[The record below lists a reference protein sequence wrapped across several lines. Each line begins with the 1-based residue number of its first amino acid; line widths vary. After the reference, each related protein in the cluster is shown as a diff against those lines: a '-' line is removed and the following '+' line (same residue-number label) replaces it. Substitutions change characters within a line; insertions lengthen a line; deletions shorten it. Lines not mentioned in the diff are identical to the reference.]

1 MVLGSHTHVPD
12 FFIGETKVEL
22 ANSLKILGVTI
33 DCKLTYC
40 EHISNMLKKVYVKIG
55 VLRRLK
61 RLMPR
66 NVSLSLY
73 KAYLLPH
80 LEYCS
85 PLLIGIN
92 KTLNSKLES
101 ANKYALK
108 TLLNLGNNLDYDT
121 ILSLS
126 DMQSLEYRRYYSS
139 LVLLYKC
146 MNSNGPQYI
155 KNFFQIRYSK
165 YNLGGRGINLEQP
178 GYNDKLFHNSFT
190 YIVSR
195 LWNKLPVHIKTSSM
209 FGDFTRNLKAFDF
222 SKLGPRCQ
230 CNSCI

>member
-1 MVLGSHTHVPD
+1 
-12 FFIGETKVEL
+12 
-22 ANSLKILGVTI
+22 
-33 DCKLTYC
+33 
-40 EHISNMLKKVYVKIG
+40 
-55 VLRRLK
+55 
-61 RLMPR
+61 MPC

-108 TLLNLGNNLDYDT
+108 TLLNLGNNLDYNT

-126 DMQSLEYRRYYSS
+126 DMQSFEHRRYYSS

-146 MNSNGPQYI
+146 MNSNSPQYI
-155 KNFFQIRYSK
+155 RNFFQTPYTK
-165 YNLGGRGINLEQP
+165 YNLRGRGINLEQS
-178 GYNDKLFHNSFT
+178 GYNNKFFHNSFT

-195 LWNKLPVHIKTSSM
+195 LWNKLPAHIKTSSK
-209 FGDFTRNLKAFDF
+209 FSDFTRNLKAFDV
-222 SKLGPRCQ
+222 SKLGPSCH
-230 CNSCI
+230 CNSCTSFYFDLFSIVHVTLTLL

>member
-1 MVLGSHTHVPD
+1 M
-12 FFIGETKVEL
+12 EL
-22 ANSLKILGVTI
+22 AHSLKILWVTI
-33 DCKLTYC
+33 DNKLTYF
-40 EHISNMLKKVYVKIG
+40 EHIFNMLKKVYA
-55 VLRRLK
+55 
-61 RLMPR
+61 RLMPH

-126 DMQSLEYRRYYSS
+126 DMQSLEHRRYYSS

-155 KNFFQIRYSK
+155 KNFF
-165 YNLGGRGINLEQP
+165 
-178 GYNDKLFHNSFT
+178 H
-190 YIVSR
+190 
-195 LWNKLPVHIKTSSM
+195 
-209 FGDFTRNLKAFDF
+209 TR
-222 SKLGPRCQ
+222 
-230 CNSCI
+230 

>member
-1 MVLGSHTHVPD
+1 
-12 FFIGETKVEL
+12 
-22 ANSLKILGVTI
+22 
-33 DCKLTYC
+33 
-40 EHISNMLKKVYVKIG
+40 MLKKVYAKIG

-61 RLMPR
+61 RLVPH

-73 KAYLLPH
+73 KAYLLPQ

-108 TLLNLGNNLDYDT
+108 TLLSLGNNLDYDT

-126 DMQSLEYRRYYSS
+126 DMQSLEHRCYYSS

-146 MNSNGPQYI
+146 MNSNSPQHI
-155 KNFFQIRYSK
+155 KNFFQTRYTK
-165 YNLGGRGINLEQP
+165 YNLRSRGINLEQS
-178 GYNDKLFHNSFT
+178 GYNKKFFHNSFT

-195 LWNKLPVHIKTSSM
+195 LWNKLPAHIKTSSK
-209 FGDFTRNLKAFDF
+209 FSDFTRNLKAFDL
-222 SKLGPRCQ
+222 SKLGPSCH

>member
-1 MVLGSHTHVPD
+1 
-12 FFIGETKVEL
+12 
-22 ANSLKILGVTI
+22 
-33 DCKLTYC
+33 
-40 EHISNMLKKVYVKIG
+40 MLKKVYAKIG

-61 RLMPR
+61 RLMPH

-80 LEYCS
+80 LEYYS

-92 KTLNSKLES
+92 KTLNSKLDS

-126 DMQSLEYRRYYSS
+126 DMQSLEHRRYYSS

-155 KNFFQIRYSK
+155 KNFFQIRYTK
-165 YNLGGRGINLEQP
+165 YNLRTMAINLEQS
-178 GYNDKLFHNSFT
+178 GYNNKFFHNSFT

-195 LWNKLPVHIKTSSM
+195 LWNNLPAHIKTSSK
-209 FGDFTRNLKAFDF
+209 FSDFTRNLKAFDF
-222 SKLGPRCQ
+222 SKLGPSCH

>member
-1 MVLGSHTHVPD
+1 M
-12 FFIGETKVEL
+12 F
-22 ANSLKILGVTI
+22 
-33 DCKLTYC
+33 
-40 EHISNMLKKVYVKIG
+40 KKVYAKIG

-61 RLMPR
+61 RLMAR

-80 LEYCS
+80 LEYCR

-101 ANKYALK
+101 ANKDALK

-126 DMQSLEYRRYYSS
+126 DMQRLEYRRYYSC

-146 MNSNGPQYI
+146 MNSDGPQYV

-165 YNLGGRGINLEQP
+165 YNLRGRGINLEQP
-178 GYNDKLFHNSFT
+178 DYNNKFFHNSFT

-195 LWNKLPVHIKTSSM
+195 LWNKLSVHIKTSST

-222 SKLGPRCQ
+222 RKLGPRCQ

>member
-1 MVLGSHTHVPD
+1 
-12 FFIGETKVEL
+12 
-22 ANSLKILGVTI
+22 
-33 DCKLTYC
+33 
-40 EHISNMLKKVYVKIG
+40 MLKKVYAKIG

-61 RLMPR
+61 RLMPCKE
-66 NVSLSLY
+66 SLSLY
-73 KAYLLPH
+73 KVYVLPR

-108 TLLNLGNNLDYDT
+108 TLLNLGNNLDCDT

-126 DMQSLEYRRYYSS
+126 GMQSLEHRRYYSS

-155 KNFFQIRYSK
+155 KNFFQICYTK
-165 YNLGGRGINLEQP
+165 YNLRGRGINLEQS
-178 GYNDKLFHNSFT
+178 GYNNNSFIT
-190 YIVSR
+190 R
-195 LWNKLPVHIKTSSM
+195 LPV
-209 FGDFTRNLKAFDF
+209 
-222 SKLGPRCQ
+222 
-230 CNSCI
+230 